1 MIGRLTGELVAKHP
15 PGVLLDVQGVGYEL
29 EVPMSTFCDLPAL
42 QARITLHVHQVV
54 REDAH
59 LLFGFGTLAERNAF
73 RLLLRVAGVGPKL
86 ALALLS
92 GLSVSELAGVV
103 ARQEAGRLTRV
114 PGVGKKTAERLL
126 LELRDKFTDANL
138 GVAGAVAAGTGA
150 GTPGAPDAHGDVA
163 NALAALGY
171 SEREIGQA
179 LKALPPDTPVADA
192 IRMSLR
198 LLSRVD

>member
-1 MIGRLTGELVAKHP
+1 MIGRIQGQVLAKQPPMVLV
-15 PGVLLDVQGVGYEL
+15 DVAGIGYEL
-29 EVPMSTFCDLPAL
+29 EVPMSTFCDLPPL
-42 QARITLHVHQVV
+42 QAAVVLHTHQVI

-59 LLFGFGTLAERNAF
+59 LLYGFATLSERNAF

-92 GLSVSELAGVV
+92 GLTVTELAGVV
-103 ARQEAGRLTRV
+103 ARQEAGRLTKV

-126 LELRDKFTDANL
+126 LELRDKFSDTDL
-138 GVAGAVAAGTGA
+138 GLVAGAVAASAANG
-150 GTPGAPDAHGDVA
+150 HGDVA

-171 SEREIGQA
+171 NDKEVAVA
-179 LKALPPDTPVADA
+179 LKALPAGTAVEDA
-192 IRMSLR
+192 IRLSLR

>member
-1 MIGRLTGELVAKHP
+1 MIGRLHGVVLAKQP
-15 PGVLLDVQGVGYEL
+15 PGVLIDVQGVGYEL
-29 EVPMSTFCDLPAL
+29 EVPMSTFCDLPPL
-42 QARITLHVHQVV
+42 QASVVLHTHLVV

-92 GLSVSELAGVV
+92 GLSVGELAAVV
-103 ARQEAGRLTRV
+103 ARQEAGRLTRI

-126 LELRDKFTDANL
+126 LELRDKFVDVDF
-138 GVAGAVAAGTGA
+138 GVAGAPAITASGA
-150 GTPGAPDAHGDVA
+150 TQHDVA
-163 NALAALGY
+163 NALTALGY
-171 SEREIGQA
+171 NDKEIARA
-179 LKALPPDTPVADA
+179 LKDLPDGIAVEEA
-192 IRMSLR
+192 IRRSLR

>member
-1 MIGRLTGELVAKHP
+1 MIGRLH
-15 PGVLLDVQGVGYEL
+15 GVLCAKNPPVVVLDVHGVGYEL

-42 QARITLHVHQVV
+42 ETQVLLHTHQVI

-59 LLFGFGTLAERNAF
+59 LLFGFATLSERNAF

-92 GLSVSELAGVV
+92 GLSVGELAGVV
-103 ARQEAGRLTRV
+103 ARQEPGRLTRI

-126 LELRDKFTDANL
+126 LELRDKFVDTDPGTGTA
-138 GVAGAVAAGTGA
+138 GPVAGTSGA
-150 GTPGAPDAHGDVA
+150 TQQDVA
-163 NALAALGY
+163 NALLALGY
-171 SEREIGQA
+171 NDKEIA
-179 LKALPPDTPVADA
+179 RAMKDVPDGMAVEEA
-192 IRMSLR
+192 IRRSLR